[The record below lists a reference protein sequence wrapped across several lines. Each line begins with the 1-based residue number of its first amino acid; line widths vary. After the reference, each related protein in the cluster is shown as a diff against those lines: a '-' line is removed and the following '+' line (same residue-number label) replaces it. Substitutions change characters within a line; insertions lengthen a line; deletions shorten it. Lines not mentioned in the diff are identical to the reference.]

1 MKLRIRPDK
10 WLSIS
15 SQDSHSMISYFSFR
29 ITMVHSPQE
38 RLVRAKHKGAS
49 DVLSCRNPV
58 GFSVTL
64 ALGIKSDRYS

>member
-1 MKLRIRPDK
+1 
-10 WLSIS
+10 
-15 SQDSHSMISYFSFR
+15 MISYSTFR
-29 ITMVHSPQE
+29 ITVVFRTQE
-38 RLVRAKHKGAS
+38 RLVHAKHKEAD

>member
-1 MKLRIRPDK
+1 
-10 WLSIS
+10 
-15 SQDSHSMISYFSFR
+15 MISYFSFR
-29 ITMVHSPQE
+29 ITVVLRTQA
-38 RLVRAKHKGAS
+38 RLVCAKHKVTG